1 MEWKDLRL
9 YVWLINKYVSV
20 GNGENKL
27 MLSQSQNNITFYQ
40 FTVFS
45 LTVYNLNLLIETRG
59 GSRTG
64 PIEIFHIFS
73 FNLDVGDSVFEFSP
87 PPPFWIHFRT
97 TIVYH
102 VSIIFLYAH

>member
-9 YVWLINKYVSV
+9 YVWFIHTYVSV

-45 LTVYNLNLLIETRG
+45 ITVYNLNLLIETRG
-59 GSRTG
+59 AIQNWSDRNL
-64 PIEIFHIFS
+64 PHIF
-73 FNLDVGDSVFEFSP
+73 F
-87 PPPFWIHFRT
+87 
-97 TIVYH
+97 
-102 VSIIFLYAH
+102 